1 MSRQKYITTQVSEE
15 TWQAVKDIANMWG
28 ESISKAADRLVQRG
42 LISIEKELGSK
53 TPAYVKLARI
63 EEELKI
69 LESREQRLQGSHERA
84 NKLGVYDKVKEIQT
98 LAKEF
103 GIELAQ
109 PPQE

>member
-1 MSRQKYITTQVSEE
+1 MARQKTITTGVSEE
-15 TWQAVKDIANMWG
+15 TWQAVKDIANLWG
-28 ESISKAADRLVQRG
+28 ESISKATDRLVQRG

-69 LESREQRLQGSHERA
+69 LESREQRLLGSHERA
-84 NKLGVYDKVKEIQT
+84 AKLGIYDKVKEIQT

-103 GIELAQ
+103 GIEIAEL
-109 PPQE
+109 PEE